1 MRLKGLWFGV
11 WGWGGLAWVMGISAC
26 NPKPQTPNLK
36 QHFGLDDFA
45 DTISLAAAPQR
56 IVSLNPTTTE
66 ILFAL
71 GAGARLVGRSSY
83 DSWPDSA
90 RQVADVGPGIKPNVE
105 AIIAKRPDL
114 VLLYASADNKPAAD
128 RLRAAGIATAA
139 FKVDSIAEFD
149 RLTRLLGRMIGDSA
163 RGALVADTVM
173 RTLDRVRAMTRD
185 APRVTVVI
193 PTWHEPLLVIGGG
206 SFMSQLVEI
215 AGGRNVYDDVA
226 SPSPAVAFE
235 DILKRN
241 PDAVLVGPE
250 SAERIKAQSKW
261 RTLPAV
267 RRNRLIVFDTSTV
280 LRPATRLGEGALS
293 LAKQLHPDRIR

>member
-1 MRLKGLWFGV
+1 MLRRTVLGLGLWALGAIA
-11 WGWGGLAWVMGISAC
+11 GCEAGSRAPKAESTEPSAVVD
-26 NPKPQTPNLK
+26 
-36 QHFGLDDFA
+36 HFG
-45 DTISLAAAPQR
+45 DTVVITPATR
-56 IVSLNPTTTE
+56 IVSMMPASTE
-66 ILFAL
+66 ILFAM
-71 GAGARLVGRSSY
+71 GAGPLLVGRSEF
-83 DSWPDSA
+83 DKWPDA
-90 RQVADVGPGIKPNVE
+90 ALAVPDLGPGLRPNVE
-105 AIIAKRPDL
+105 ALLGARPDL
-114 VLLYASADNKPAAD
+114 VILYASEDNRAAAR
-128 RLRAAGIATAA
+128 RLRDAGIRTAA
-139 FKVDSIAEFD
+139 FKVDSIEQFD
-149 RLTRLLGRMIGDSA
+149 RITRLLGRLTGDSA

-173 RTLDRVRAMTRD
+173 RTLDSVRALTRELK
-185 APRVTVVI
+185 RVSVVM
-193 PTWHEPLLVIGGG
+193 PAYEQPLLVIGGG